1 MFMSAELRQ
10 RLNYEIMVLEQDKKE
25 YALRLESLQDHAGM
39 LLRRT
44 KRKNNHYYYY
54 EKRPGAKSFKYLGRP
69 SHHKVQQIRKAR
81 FLTEAIRRIDRDIDL
96 MKSLLNGFIPFDPSS
111 VNESLPAV
119 YRGEMF
125 PVSELYERESAKWK
139 ANRLEFQKRFPEN
152 YPQMKR
158 HTTSDGVKVKTIS
171 ELVLY
176 ERLKS
181 AGLALIYE
189 LPLPLSD
196 YGPPLYPDA
205 TVLSPIDMRTEI
217 IVEFV
222 GRLDQY
228 DYRMDFA
235 KKLGRYIESG
245 YIPGVNLFFVYGDKD
260 GNVDSTQITRVI
272 AEIKGLSCVQPA

>member
-25 YALRLESLQDHAGM
+25 YALRLESLQDYAGM

-69 SHHKVQQIRKAR
+69 SHHKVQKIRKAR

-152 YPQMKR
+152 YPQRKR
-158 HTTSDGVKVKTIS
+158 HTTSDEVKVKTIS

>member
-1 MFMSAELRQ
+1 
-10 RLNYEIMVLEQDKKE
+10 
-25 YALRLESLQDHAGM
+25 
-39 LLRRT
+39 
-44 KRKNNHYYYY
+44 
-54 EKRPGAKSFKYLGRP
+54 
-69 SHHKVQQIRKAR
+69 
-81 FLTEAIRRIDRDIDL
+81 
-96 MKSLLNGFIPFDPSS
+96 
-111 VNESLPAV
+111 
-119 YRGEMF
+119 MF

-205 TVLSPIDMRTEI
+205 TVLSPIDMKTEI

-222 GRLDQY
+222 GRLEQY

-235 KKLGRYIESG
+235 KKMGRYIESG